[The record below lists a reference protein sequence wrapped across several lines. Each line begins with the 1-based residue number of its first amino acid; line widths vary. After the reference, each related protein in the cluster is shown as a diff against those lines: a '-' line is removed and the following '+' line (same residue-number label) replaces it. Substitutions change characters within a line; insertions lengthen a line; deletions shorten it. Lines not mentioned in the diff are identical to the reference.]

1 MLIRRRH
8 GLKWLRG
15 LPSKLSFPDE
25 EIAPLSFRVVHAV
38 MGNWSLLGS
47 PVRSLQLKS
56 QLLFGWRGTHCTESL
71 LVQVVSWGSY
81 VCFGGGTCWKQSK
94 TKQKKSLVLLF
105 LLLDSSKKLTPLL
118 DSSKKLTP
126 LLDTSKMLTLLT
138 FIGGLLCHLCIHF
151 HLFLD
156 LLSMANHLYPGYT
169 KGKSEIL
176 FQSDL

>member
-8 GLKWLRG
+8 GLKRLRG

-25 EIAPLSFRVVHAV
+25 QIAPLSFRVVHAV

-47 PVRSLQLKS
+47 PVRSLQLKP
-56 QLLFGWRGTHCTESL
+56 QLLFGWCAMHCTKSL

-81 VCFGGGTCWKQSK
+81 VCFGGEVHAENRAKQN
-94 TKQKKSLVLLF
+94 KSLVLLF

-118 DSSKKLTP
+118 DTSKK
-126 LLDTSKMLTLLT
+126 LTLLT